1 MTSLHQLF
9 NQEIVQERESAVER
23 AEWLYSRWSSSVWV
37 TVDKP
42 PSQPRNRR
50 QMSGGSSSDSVKE
63 SSKYPGVDVA
73 HRRGNA
79 FERPQQE
86 SNAKWTCG
94 FGAITDTPPLQ
105 PLSRRVGAV
114 KRLQRSHSRWSS
126 GSRATFDTTMSLALA
141 RHQMLF
147 GTSSVSAVEHSV
159 ETKNQDI
166 FETTIMALGPLTG
179 TGVQCAARTA

>member
-1 MTSLHQLF
+1 MTSVHQLL
-9 NQEIVQERESAVER
+9 NQEIMKERERAVER
-23 AEWLYSRWSSSVWV
+23 AEWLHSRWNSNVRV
-37 TVDKP
+37 TVDEP
-42 PSQPRNRR
+42 PSQPRSRR

-63 SSKYPGVDVA
+63 SCKYPGVDVA

-79 FERPQQE
+79 SKRPQLE

-94 FGAITDTPPLQ
+94 YGVITDTPPLQ

-114 KRLQRSHSRWSS
+114 ERVQRSNSRWSS

-147 GTSSVSAVEHSV
+147 GASSVPTLEHSV

-166 FETTIMALGPLTG
+166 FEAPIVTLGSLTG
-179 TGVQCAARTA
+179 TVVQCVARTA